1 MGDAVARGAETPD
14 RLKVGP
20 QIVHETHAASR
31 CAHLGGPRRHVPF
44 EAPATDRAGQHPSFG
59 VHQQAGTRLTVRTA
73 VDLYQRGQREG
84 HLRAGRHG
92 FRRRAGKLAEFGH
105 TGRTE
110 AQGVMS
116 EHVITC
122 RHRHKSQGTTG
133 NEVPDDAEAQSAQ
146 SSLRITIKM
155 TLCVL
160 CALCS
165 SA

>member
-20 QIVHETHAASR
+20 QIVRETHAASR

-73 VDLYQRGQREG
+73 VDLYQRGQRER

-105 TGRTE
+105 TGVPVRRGVIDPRYHMVAATQEPSGGPTE
-110 AQGVMS
+110 LTMRFRWA
-116 EHVITC
+116 T
-122 RHRHKSQGTTG
+122 R
-133 NEVPDDAEAQSAQ
+133 
-146 SSLRITIKM
+146 
-155 TLCVL
+155 
-160 CALCS
+160 
-165 SA
+165 